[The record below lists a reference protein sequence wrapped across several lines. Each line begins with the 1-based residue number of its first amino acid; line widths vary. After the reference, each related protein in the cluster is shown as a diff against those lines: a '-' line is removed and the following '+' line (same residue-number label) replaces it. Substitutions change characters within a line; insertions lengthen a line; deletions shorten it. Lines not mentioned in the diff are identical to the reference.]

1 MDEFRERISNTLRIE
16 DNKLVRELLAETIGT
31 FFLLLIGTAANIQAA
46 ASDGGNMTSC
56 HIAWGIGF
64 MFAVYLAASVSGAHL
79 NPAISLAQC
88 VLGNIPMWKVFLYSI
103 AQLIG
108 AYLGTALI
116 GTAANI
122 QAAASDGGN
131 MTSCHIAWGI
141 GFMFAVYLAASVSG
155 AHLNPAI
162 SLAQCVLG
170 NIPMWKVFLYSIAQ
184 LIGAYLG
191 TAVSYFG
198 HHDDLWKLDGGI
210 RHVTGSQATAGLFA
224 TFPSPQMS
232 VWGSLLDQIIGTAIL
247 AGLVCLITDKR
258 HKIPPGF
265 VPPLAGAIM
274 SMVAMTFGA
283 NGGFAIN
290 PARDLGPRLFILCAG
305 YGWEVFSAYG
315 FYFWIPLVGPLIGAL
330 IGAWLYKL
338 FVGLHGL
345 NEDLDLTSKGYN
357 DYMPRSQGILIGY
370 DNTLSRTATNI
381 CVQRPP
387 IDTRY

>member
-31 FFLLLIGTAANIQAA
+31 FFLLLIGTAANVQAA

-88 VLGNIPMWKVFLYSI
+88 VLGNIPTWKVFLFSF
-103 AQLIG
+103 AQI
-108 AYLGTALI
+108 
-116 GTAANI
+116 
-122 QAAASDGGN
+122 
-131 MTSCHIAWGI
+131 
-141 GFMFAVYLAASVSG
+141 
-155 AHLNPAI
+155 
-162 SLAQCVLG
+162 
-170 NIPMWKVFLYSIAQ
+170 
-184 LIGAYLG
+184 IGAYLG

-210 RHVTGSQATAGLFA
+210 RRVTGSQATAGLFT

-232 VWGSLLDQIIGTAIL
+232 TWGSLLDQIIGTAIL

-290 PARDLGPRLFILCAG
+290 PARDLGPRLFTLCAG
-305 YGWEVFSAYG
+305 YGWEVFSANE
-315 FYFWIPLVGPLIGAL
+315 FYFWIPIVGPIIGAI
-330 IGAWLYKL
+330 IGAFLYKL

-345 NEDLDLTSKGYN
+345 NEDLELTSKGYN
-357 DYMPRSQGILIGY
+357 DFMSRSQGILIGY
-370 DNTLSRTATNI
+370 DNTLSRTATNLG
-381 CVQRPP
+381 VQRPP
-387 IDTRY
+387 IETRY

>member
-1 MDEFRERISNTLRIE
+1 MLRQ
-16 DNKLVRELLAETIGT
+16 
-31 FFLLLIGTAANIQAA
+31 LIGTAANIQAA
-46 ASDGGNMTSC
+46 AS
-56 HIAWGIGF
+56 
-64 MFAVYLAASVSGAHL
+64 V
-79 NPAISLAQC
+79 
-88 VLGNIPMWKVFLYSI
+88 
-103 AQLIG
+103 
-108 AYLGTALI
+108 
-116 GTAANI
+116 
-122 QAAASDGGN
+122 GGN

-305 YGWEVFSAYG
+305 YGWEVF
-315 FYFWIPLVGPLIGAL
+315 
-330 IGAWLYKL
+330 
-338 FVGLHGL
+338 
-345 NEDLDLTSKGYN
+345 
-357 DYMPRSQGILIGY
+357 R
-370 DNTLSRTATNI
+370 
-381 CVQRPP
+381 
-387 IDTRY
+387 